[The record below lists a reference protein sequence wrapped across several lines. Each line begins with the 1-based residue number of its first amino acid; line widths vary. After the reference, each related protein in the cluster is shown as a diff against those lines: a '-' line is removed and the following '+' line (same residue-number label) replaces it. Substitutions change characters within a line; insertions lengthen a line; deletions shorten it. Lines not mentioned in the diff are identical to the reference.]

1 MALSYPTMK
10 YIMLVVCIVSL
21 GNCLK
26 KIPKRQVVLEQSPS
40 FYSPSA
46 HQSLGTYKQSSTKIV
61 HSSPSRKSSG
71 SSHTSTP
78 ASSYK
83 PSHKTYSSKQSSCA
97 KPVFSSISVKNTT
110 TTTIQD
116 TEICANVT
124 VMEIVEGP
132 GSTFCENTTFTPK
145 TFSRTFLMDVVE
157 KLCIDDTIT
166 VCNSLVDTEV
176 VFMEKNICNK
186 ACTKDC
192 TASSVSNCEEGS
204 REVEEETLSEECKE
218 ELKEECTTGQ
228 EVCTTEMT
236 EECTSTSSHP
246 NYNNPVCMKVPVKV
260 CKATTECQEVPVQS
274 CSSPVPVS
282 SQKSVPTCQCK
293 EEAVLQCQPKE
304 EEVCQVV
311 SEKEIVQTPREV
323 CKDITKTVCEDRNV
337 SVPIPKIERCVDLSE
352 PACQPFDR
360 EVCIT
365 VPTQE
370 AITVEKE
377 VCSDVP
383 STSTVSTSESH
394 ITKLKQE
401 SSPSKPSHKVYT
413 KRPVTGPSHKSP
425 VPTIV
430 TSW

>member
-1 MALSYPTMK
+1 MA
-10 YIMLVVCIVSL
+10 L

-61 HSSPSRKSSG
+61 RSSPSHKSSG

-83 PSHKTYSSKQSSCA
+83 PSHKTYSPKQSSCA
-97 KPVFSSISVKNTT
+97 KPVFSSTSVKNTT

-157 KLCIDDTIT
+157 KLCIDYTTTI
-166 VCNSLVDTEV
+166 CNTLVDTEV

-192 TASSVSNCEEGS
+192 TASSVANCEEGS
-204 REVEEETLSEECKE
+204 REVEEETLSEDCKE

-228 EVCTTEMT
+228 EVCTTEIT

-246 NYNNPVCMKVPVKV
+246 NSNYPMCKKVPVKV

-274 CSSPVPVS
+274 CSSPVPSHPRSLSLPASVRRRQCYSASPRRRKCAKWCLRRRSYRLLERFVKTLPKLCARTGMCLFLSPRS
-282 SQKSVPTCQCK
+282 SG
-293 EEAVLQCQPKE
+293 
-304 EEVCQVV
+304 
-311 SEKEIVQTPREV
+311 
-323 CKDITKTVCEDRNV
+323 
-337 SVPIPKIERCVDLSE
+337 
-352 PACQPFDR
+352 
-360 EVCIT
+360 
-365 VPTQE
+365 
-370 AITVEKE
+370 
-377 VCSDVP
+377 
-383 STSTVSTSESH
+383 VSTCPNPPASH
-394 ITKLKQE
+394 STGRSALP
-401 SSPSKPSHKVYT
+401 SPPRRPLRWRRKFVPMFQVPQLSPLQKVTLPNPSRKVHLPN
-413 KRPVTGPSHKSP
+413 PVTRF
-425 VPTIV
+425 TLNAL
-430 TSW
+430 

>member
-1 MALSYPTMK
+1 MG
-10 YIMLVVCIVSL
+10 VCIVSL

-61 HSSPSRKSSG
+61 HSSPSHKSSG
-71 SSHTSTP
+71 SSRTSTP
-78 ASSYK
+78 VSSST

-97 KPVFSSISVKNTT
+97 KPVFSSTSVKNTT

-116 TEICANVT
+116 AEICANVT

-166 VCNSLVDTEV
+166 ICNILVDTEV
-176 VFMEKNICNK
+176 VFKEKNICNK

-192 TASSVSNCEEGS
+192 TASTVANCEEGS

-236 EECTSTSSHP
+236 EECTSTSSHT
-246 NYNNPVCMKVPVKV
+246 YNNFPVCKKVPVMV

-282 SQKSVPTCQCK
+282 SQKSVPTCQR
-293 EEAVLQCQPKE
+293 KE

-311 SEKEIVQTPREV
+311 SEQEIVQTPREV
-323 CKDITKTVCEDRNV
+323 CKDITNTVCEDRNV

-394 ITKLKQE
+394 ITKPKQE